1 MLAGAYSTTLKS
13 VGSKLESVRQWVD
26 QSHYLPLYASGD
38 RPVFGHVGNV
48 AEAVNYFDGDG
59 GSINVDRFPGLRRY
73 LEVSGVPTHSVS
85 IPRCDLVYFREAF
98 HDAIEL
104 GHQYSVSV
112 VGGNTLPGPSNA
124 PPQTMVQPFGYHAL
138 VHARCEI
145 GRPTCGRVLLVPC
158 GVHHGR
164 SGDRLLAELYTC
176 SEASGHFVSSG
187 VRRVESGLSFPT
199 RGAPRRYTLAL
210 ETARAERRGV
220 FQYGLEMG
228 AEELMPW
235 VLKDRLA
242 DRGSSHSVRCGAV
255 ACKIE
260 NSTQFLNETHMLI
273 SSSLIRGAGS
283 GLLLRPTPPG
293 RQEVTIPQGAYLC
306 FFANRTPAP
315 ERPPSDYE
323 LGSTRRGGAGV
334 GVYDPQVYD
343 GQNIGRFINQ
353 GGLLEGIKALVASCD
368 LEQGG
373 NLYQPAV
380 AENTFDKYTN
390 VVYTAMRGGQDTIVT
405 ARKAIQISNNQAIEL
420 LANYGLSYWFAFAV
434 NNHVSLGHDSVLV
447 KGIFWLL
454 FSKYSSM
461 PTSERAKYIPPDTPN
476 LIRIKDDYVNCHC
489 PFPIATERSRRGTI

>member
-1 MLAGAYSTTLKS
+1 MA
-13 VGSKLESVRQWVD
+13 
-26 QSHYLPLYASGD
+26 
-38 RPVFGHVGNV
+38 

-59 GSINVDRFPGLRRY
+59 GSIHVDRFPGLRRY
-73 LEVSGVPTHSVS
+73 LQVSGIPTHSVCN
-85 IPRCDLVYFREAF
+85 PRCDLVYFREAF

-112 VGGNTLPGPSNA
+112 VEDGTLPGPSNA
-124 PPQTMVQPFGYHAL
+124 LPQTVVQPFGYLAL

-255 ACKIE
+255 VCTVA
-260 NSTQFLNETHMLI
+260 NSMQFLNETHM
-273 SSSLIRGAGS
+273 SVSPSLIKGAGS
-283 GLLLRPTPPG
+283 GLMVRPTPPG
-293 RQEVTIPQGAYLC
+293 RKEVSIPKGAYLC
-306 FFANRTPAP
+306 FFANHTPAP
-315 ERPPSDYE
+315 EGHPSDYE
-323 LGSTRRGGAGV
+323 LGSTRRGGARV
-334 GVYDPQVYD
+334 DVVYDPQVYD
-343 GQNIGRFINQ
+343 GKNIGRFINQ

-368 LEQGG
+368 RDQGG
-373 NLYQPAV
+373 DVYQPKV
-380 AENTFDKYTN
+380 AENIFNQHAN
-390 VVYTAMRGGQDTIVT
+390 VVYTTQRGGQEMVVIAVRTKLLSCWQTMACRTGLRLQCAIISAWDTIVYWLRVFSGYCFPHFPICQLRNEPSTSHLTPPFLIGYKMSTLTAT
-405 ARKAIQISNNQAIEL
+405 ARSQLSKDKEELGAPPQVNHAIHTNS
-420 LANYGLSYWFAFAV
+420 FV
-434 NNHVSLGHDSVLV
+434 N
-447 KGIFWLL
+447 
-454 FSKYSSM
+454 
-461 PTSERAKYIPPDTPN
+461 
-476 LIRIKDDYVNCHC
+476 
-489 PFPIATERSRRGTI
+489 